1 MKIYVLLP
9 ILRSEVFE
17 EITRRELE
25 VAKREDTEISI
36 ASLDKGPSSIESSYD
51 EEIAAPW
58 ILEKVK
64 EAEEKGFNA
73 VIIDCMG
80 DPAIH
85 AAREIVDIPVIGP
98 CQASLTIAST
108 ICDKFSV
115 ITVLDRLLPL
125 FRRKIREYGFEGK
138 LSSVRS
144 VEVPVLELEKRRE
157 EVKARLLSESR
168 KALEEDG
175 AEAIILGCTGMV
187 GMAKELQ
194 ENLKVPVIDPAVA
207 SIKMAEILVD
217 MGISQSKR
225 GYPKPPEK
233 LRIL

>member
-1 MKIYVLLP
+1 MRIFVILP
-9 ILRSEVFE
+9 ILRNEVFE
-17 EITRRELE
+17 DITRRELE
-25 VAKREDTEISI
+25 VAKRKDTEIYVV
-36 ASLDKGPSSIESSYD
+36 SLDEGPASIESAYD
-51 EEIAAPW
+51 EELAAPW
-58 ILEKVK
+58 ILERVK
-64 EAEEKGFNA
+64 EAEDKGFDA
-73 VIIDCMG
+73 IIIDCMG
-80 DPAIH
+80 DPALH
-85 AAREIVDIPVIGP
+85 AAREIVNIPVIGP
-98 CQASLTIAST
+98 CQASLSIASM
-108 ICDKFSV
+108 ICDRFSV

-125 FRRKIREYGFEGK
+125 FRRKIREYGFEDK

-144 VEVPVLELEKRRE
+144 VEVPVLELEKKRE
-157 EVKARLLSESR
+157 EVKARLLSEAK
-168 KALEEDG
+168 KALEVDG